1 LAAASSR
8 KHAAIAP
15 RYPEVRAVIA
25 KSFARIH
32 RHNLINFGILPLTFV
47 NPDDWENI
55 EAGDVL
61 RLLDVREALRH
72 GNQLK
77 VINQTED
84 ETYAT
89 ERAMT
94 ARQVE
99 MILAGNLV
107 NLFRARYKAHKQT
120 T

>member
-1 LAAASSR
+1 
-8 KHAAIAP
+8 
-15 RYPEVRAVIA
+15 
-25 KSFARIH
+25 
-32 RHNLINFGILPLTFV
+32 
-47 NPDDWENI
+47 
-55 EAGDVL
+55 
-61 RLLDVREALRH
+61 VREALRH
-72 GNQLK
+72 GNRLK
-77 VINQTED
+77 VINQTKD

-99 MILAGNLV
+99 MILAGSLV